1 MNNRVMRV
9 RIFTL
14 VALGAVAASSAE
26 AQTTKRAQPATRIP
40 VSKEPS
46 SAPDTATAPAP
57 APTPAPA
64 PVVETP
70 APATT
75 MTTTTTTTTV
85 QPRMRVRRYRSGMYM
100 GIGGGA
106 SVPTGGIRDGYNTGY
121 TVAVPI
127 GWQPAES
134 PLGFRVDF
142 GYTHLD
148 ARNTFRNTG
157 GPIGGPTGVGAL
169 ALEDPQLWS
178 ALANLKLRLAHGWL
192 GRSSNIY
199 AVAGGGVNY
208 FRHYNTT
215 FARTNPEFN
224 STTTT
229 TTSESLTRGAVD
241 AGGGVSWGWHA
252 TEVFL
257 ESRYVTAFMPNERAS
272 YVPIIL
278 GVNFY

>member
-1 MNNRVMRV
+1 M
-9 RIFTL
+9 
-14 VALGAVAASSAE
+14 
-26 AQTTKRAQPATRIP
+26 
-40 VSKEPS
+40 
-46 SAPDTATAPAP
+46 
-57 APTPAPA
+57 
-64 PVVETP
+64 ETP
-70 APATT
+70 PPVA
-75 MTTTTTTTTV
+75 TTTTTTTTTTR
-85 QPRMRVRRYRSGMYM
+85 QRMRVRRYRSGLYM

-106 SVPTGGIRDGYNTGY
+106 GIPTGGIRDGYNSGY

-134 PLGFRVDF
+134 PLGFRVDL

-148 ARNTFRNTG
+148 ARSTFRNTG
-157 GPIGGPTGVGAL
+157 GPIGGPTGLGAL
-169 ALEDPQLWS
+169 ALEDPQLYS

-192 GRSSNIY
+192 GRTSSIY
-199 AVAGGGVNY
+199 AVAGGGINH

-229 TTSESLTRGAVD
+229 TTSESLTRGALD
-241 AGGGVSWGWHA
+241 AGGGVAWGWHA
-252 TEVFL
+252 AEVFL
-257 ESRYVTAFMPNERAS
+257 ESRYVTAFMPHERAS

>member
-1 MNNRVMRV
+1 
-9 RIFTL
+9 
-14 VALGAVAASSAE
+14 
-26 AQTTKRAQPATRIP
+26 
-40 VSKEPS
+40 
-46 SAPDTATAPAP
+46 
-57 APTPAPA
+57 
-64 PVVETP
+64 
-70 APATT
+70 
-75 MTTTTTTTTV
+75 MTTTTTTTT
-85 QPRMRVRRYRSGMYM
+85 QPRMRVRRYRSGLYM

-106 SVPTGGIRDGYNTGY
+106 GVPTGGIRDGYNTGY

-134 PLGFRVDF
+134 PLGFRVDL

-148 ARNTFRNTG
+148 ARSTFRNTG
-157 GPIGGPTGVGAL
+157 GPIGGPTGIGAL
-169 ALEDPQLWS
+169 ALEDPQLYS
-178 ALANLKLRLAHGWL
+178 ALANLKLRLVHGWL
-192 GRSSNIY
+192 GRSSSIY
-199 AVAGGGVNY
+199 AVAGGGVTY

-229 TTSESLTRGAVD
+229 TTSESLTRGALD
-241 AGGGVSWGWHA
+241 AGGGVAWGWHA
-252 TEVFL
+252 AEVFL